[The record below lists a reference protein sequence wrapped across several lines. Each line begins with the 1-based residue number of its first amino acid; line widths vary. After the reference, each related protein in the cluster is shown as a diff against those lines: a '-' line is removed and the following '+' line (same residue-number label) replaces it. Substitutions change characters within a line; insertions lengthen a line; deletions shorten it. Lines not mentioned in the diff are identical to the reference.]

1 MSVRGWVQGCV
12 WRPQGSE
19 LTADAAV
26 GATTLTVDDPT
37 DFDDDGGVLDLNG
50 TQLTYSTIDEDGDVT
65 LDDPLAT
72 AGSTGDKVLAI
83 SGGQP
88 LSDLILTVSA
98 DDGDAIE
105 VSVPFEQRSVWPE
118 GDYDAPVQVVLSD
131 DLERIKEVPGR
142 VPVITG
148 TMITTGTG
156 ADDVEITPG
165 SDDVPSA
172 VTFRS
177 NGAYYDDTSPATL
190 SCYDYVV
197 TESSITYDRVQ
208 MTLQGAKFLGSGTRP
223 RIEITTSR
231 SQADGFIASL
241 VRHYA
246 VAHEFYVSGTLRM
259 QIAGST
265 VILPGATA
273 LQMGSG
279 DIITGGAV
287 HGGQVYVDSPDAA
300 SSGAVQAY
308 IGAGGKIQTPPP
320 SSRRYKVNIANLDD
334 DPAPLYDLQPVTFK
348 YDPSQFPDDPDD
360 TVPGFIAEQAD
371 DLGLGL
377 WVRRDDAGRPESFR
391 YDYWPIALQ
400 VMVRDLN
407 ARVATQQQQIADLT
421 QRLEGL
427 ESAHKGA

>member
-287 HGGQVYVDSPDAA
+287 HGADVYVDSQPTTASAA
-300 SSGAVQAY
+300 NTFMGSSGRLQ
-308 IGAGGKIQTPPP
+308 KST
-320 SSRRYKVNIANLDD
+320 SSRRYKNDIADAEIDVEAVLRLM
-334 DPAPLYDLQPVTFK
+334 PRTFTLK
-348 YDPSQFPDDPDD
+348 NDESDEPRVY
-360 TVPGFIAEQAD
+360 VGFIAEEAEE
-371 DLGLGL
+371 LGLSK
-377 WVRRDDAGRPESFR
+377 WVERDDEGRVDQFA
-391 YDYWPIALQ
+391 YAQ
-400 VMVRDLN
+400 FC
-407 ARVATQQQQIADLT
+407 VAQQAVLQQQATELDELKAAVAELRTLIT
-421 QRLEGL
+421 HK
-427 ESAHKGA
+427 ES